1 MYYQNQWEVDAI
13 WYEFFGSLLKWYSD
27 NFYLR
32 NDLRIHHA
40 CKDRNRHRQTERN
53 RHAAKNAS
61 LVKRAALTE
70 RLRKT
75 YINIRETEI

>member
-1 MYYQNQWEVDAI
+1 MV
-13 WYEFFGSLLKWYSD
+13 LYSY

-32 NDLRIHHA
+32 NDLRIYHA

-61 LVKRAALTE
+61 LVKRAAVTE

-75 YINIRETEI
+75 YVNRTETEM